1 MTVTVS
7 TLTAVT
13 ESSVFELGDL
23 LTRLLEHARQEAAS
37 GGIREGVLARLADTV
52 EALRSR
58 LSQKVERD
66 PRALFDLDERLIE
79 LLERAEEAAEAGE
92 IPQELLQEM
101 NDYLE
106 AFRTKVDRIAGY
118 WRWQESIATI
128 CGEEAERLFARKRAA
143 DRRVNRLKDMLLAFM
158 MSRGLKKLEGDKA
171 AIGLQVNST
180 ASLVIDDPLQIGER
194 FFEMSLR
201 FTKTEL
207 QEIVYQ
213 LADGKLR
220 RRLEAALTGDG
231 WEMNGSAVRF
241 VMTNDSSV
249 PGARL
254 VKGHHV
260 RLR

>member
-1 MTVTVS
+1 MTATVS
-7 TLTAVT
+7 IIPMAT
-13 ESSVFELGDL
+13 ESVFDLGERLTGLIEQAKQDSAGSGIPESV
-23 LTRLLEHARQEAAS
+23 
-37 GGIREGVLARLADTV
+37 VARLADAV

-58 LSQKVERD
+58 LVQKAPRD
-66 PRALFDLDERLIE
+66 PRSLFDLDERLIE
-79 LLERAEEAAEAGE
+79 LLERAEEAAEDGE

-106 AFRTKVDRIAGY
+106 AFRTKVDQIAGY

-128 CGEEAERLFARKRAA
+128 CGEEAERLSARKRAA
-143 DRRVNRLKDMLLAFM
+143 DRRVNRLKDMLLTFM

-180 ASLVIDDPLQIGER
+180 AALVIDDPLQIGEC
-194 FFEMSLR
+194 FFEKSLR

-213 LADGKLR
+213 LADGNLR
-220 RRLEAALTGDG
+220 HRLAAALAGDG
-231 WEMNGSAVRF
+231 WEMNGPAVRF
-241 VMTNDSSV
+241 AMTNNSPVS
-249 PGARL
+249 GARL
-254 VKGHHV
+254 VKRHHV